1 MELSVSQAVQVKI
14 TEIDTDRRRISLS
27 IKQASP
33 DWRERPATGFGEG
46 RRQQRRPERREF
58 EREDEA
64 AQEPT
69 FNADASLEAILE
81 ELKEKGIGRK

>member
-1 MELSVSQAVQVKI
+1 VQVKI
-14 TEIDTDRRRISLS
+14 TEVDTDRRRISLS
-27 IKQASP
+27 IKQANP
-33 DWRERPATGFGEG
+33 DWKERAASDFSES
-46 RRQQRRPERREF
+46 RRPPRRPERREF

-64 AQEPT
+64 AEEPS